1 MRNNYSRLKFQ
12 TNSPNVY
19 SPMASLAFRS
29 SFFFSLISL
38 LLLVL
43 FSIGEGCNT
52 KYFLDVLGILLV
64 TAFASFASGGII
76 GFLFG
81 IPHSLQQNTLI
92 SSNTPNSTN
101 SVATSTNTAGNTN
114 DSSTAT
120 AQKVTTTSAAFLDA
134 NQQAKS
140 NYTPSTNLEQ
150 IADWL
155 TKIIVGVGLIE
166 IHKIINL
173 FNQFCL
179 ELGKTLE
186 HYSATQWNG
195 SLVIGCIIILFSIE
209 GFLIVYLWTYVYLIR
224 IQESMSMND
233 VIDTV
238 NSKIAETDTNDKIA
252 LDLASKQLGLPDGAA
267 DLSTSDLTQAFSNAS
282 KSVLSTIFYKAVTI
296 RKQFWNDEATKFK
309 IEKTIPIFRALIATD
324 SNFEFPENYAELAF
338 VLKDQR
344 TPDYQQ
350 ALKNLNRAIDG
361 FQHNDRIVNKA
372 MAYFNRAYCKIKVDP
387 NFCENPPAQ
396 STVENKKSIMDDL
409 TEASKETYVKAII
422 IDDPI
427 DTTIKTWMNLNL
439 VTIS

>member
-1 MRNNYSRLKFQ
+1 MTNYSRFKVQ
-12 TNSPNVY
+12 SNSPNVY
-19 SPMASLAFRS
+19 SPMASLAFRA
-29 SFFFSLISL
+29 SFFFGLISL
-38 LLLVL
+38 GFLIL

-52 KYFLDVLGILLV
+52 KYFLDVLGILIV

-81 IPHSLQQNTLI
+81 IPHSIQQNTPI
-92 SSNTPNSTN
+92 SNNLPTSTN
-101 SVATSTNTAGNTN
+101 SVATSTNASGDTN
-114 DSSTAT
+114 DSSTAM
-120 AQKVTTTSAAFLDA
+120 AQKITTTPAAVLDT
-134 NQQAKS
+134 NHQAKL

-209 GFLIVYLWTYVYLIR
+209 GFLMVYLWTYVYLIR
-224 IQESMSMND
+224 IQESMSKND
-233 VIDTV
+233 VIDTI

-252 LDLASKQLGLPDGAA
+252 LDLASKQLSLPDGAP
-267 DLSTSDLTQAFSNAS
+267 DLPISDLTQAFSNAS

-296 RKQFWNDEATKFK
+296 RKQFWNDETTKFK

-324 SNFEFPENYAELAF
+324 NNFEFPENYAELAF

-350 ALKNLNRAIDG
+350 ALNNLNRAIDG
-361 FQHNDRIVNKA
+361 FRYNDRIVNKA
-372 MAYFNRAYCKIKVDP
+372 ITYFNRAYCKIKVDP
-387 NFCENPPAQ
+387 NFCENPPAI
-396 STVENKKSIMDDL
+396 SSVENKKSITDDL

-422 IDDPI
+422 LNDPI
-427 DTTIKTWMNLNL
+427 DPTIKTWMNLNS